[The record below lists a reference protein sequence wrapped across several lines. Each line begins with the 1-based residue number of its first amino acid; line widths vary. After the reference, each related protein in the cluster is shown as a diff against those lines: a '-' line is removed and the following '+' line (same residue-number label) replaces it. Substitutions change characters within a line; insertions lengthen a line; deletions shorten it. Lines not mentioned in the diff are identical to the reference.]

1 MFKYF
6 SRKYLRAKYLEI
18 QTQTQLFARS
28 CVCGIS
34 LIRAVRIE
42 LIKHNT
48 KNTTPQ
54 KLKRVVFFVLC
65 LINSIRARPIRKH
78 NWVRVFRELCFFV
91 LCLIN

>member
-1 MFKYF
+1 MFKYY

-34 LIRAVRIE
+34 LIQAVRIE
-42 LIKHNT
+42 LIEH

-65 LINSIRARPIRKH
+65 LINSIQFRRIRKH
-78 NWVRVFRELCFFV
+78 NSFEFFV
-91 LCLIN
+91 SCVFCVVFN